1 MFTVFIE
8 CHTFCSIVSLRLG
21 KPRARIHYTYP
32 SSPTSSGS
40 ERDSPARH
48 WTSSQKLPFSQR
60 LQVIK
65 REVEVLEQEI
75 HAQDESKEAH
85 DAQTNPAELIR
96 ELADV
101 KARLNKVGTA
111 AVKDGGRSKLVNA
124 VLADGVGESEV
135 KTEPKEVVAEEKKVE
150 VKEGDMTAFTAEIDR
165 RLGALEKAIGSSTT
179 TLDEVRFLAP
189 ECFRF
194 VDFL

>member
-1 MFTVFIE
+1 MLLI
-8 CHTFCSIVSLRLG
+8 LG

-48 WTSSQKLPFSQR
+48 WTSSQKLSFSQR

-65 REVEVLEQEI
+65 REVEALEQEI
-75 HAQDESKEAH
+75 HAQDESQEAH
-85 DAQTNPAELIR
+85 EAQTNPAELIR
-96 ELADV
+96 ELVDV

-111 AVKDGGRSKLVNA
+111 AVKDSGRSKLVNA
-124 VLADGVGESEV
+124 VLTDGVGELEV

-150 VKEGDMTAFTAEIDR
+150 VKEGDMITFTAEIDR

-179 TLDEVRFLAP
+179 TLDEVGCLAS
-189 ECFRF
+189 ECFRSAN
-194 VDFL
+194 FL